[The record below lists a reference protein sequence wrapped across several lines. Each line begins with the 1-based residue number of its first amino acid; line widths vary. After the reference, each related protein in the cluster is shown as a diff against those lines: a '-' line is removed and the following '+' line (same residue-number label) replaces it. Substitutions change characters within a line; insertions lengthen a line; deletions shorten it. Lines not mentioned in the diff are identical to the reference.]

1 MPFDF
6 SKCQTSEDN
15 IKNAIGLWIF
25 NIEGRDVCFWGNYE
39 EAMKTAE
46 LYIKTKNLETITIY
60 LIDCVDYSK
69 LFNEDHSMNSYF
81 TTI

>member
-1 MPFDF
+1 MPFDL
-6 SKCQTSEDN
+6 SKCQMSEDN

-39 EAMKTAE
+39 EATKTAG
-46 LYIKTKNLETITIY
+46 LYIKTKKLETITIY

-69 LFNEDHSMNSYF
+69 LFNEDYSINSYF
-81 TTI
+81 TSI